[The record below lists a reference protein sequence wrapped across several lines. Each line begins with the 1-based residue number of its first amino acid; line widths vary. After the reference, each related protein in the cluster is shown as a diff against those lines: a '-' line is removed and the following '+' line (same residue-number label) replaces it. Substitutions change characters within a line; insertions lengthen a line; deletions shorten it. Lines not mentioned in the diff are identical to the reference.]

1 METCCSCYLAVIM
14 HPLVDNLSAL
24 KTSELENK
32 INELTRKY
40 FSTHNFEVQQ
50 QIVMVLESYK
60 SEMSRRQQADYEKM
74 INSRNKDLD
83 KLINVS

>member
-1 METCCSCYLAVIM
+1 M

-40 FSTHNFEVQQ
+40 FATHNFQVQQ

>member
-1 METCCSCYLAVIM
+1 M
-14 HPLVDNLSAL
+14 HPLVEHLDQL

-40 FSTHNFEVQQ
+40 FSTHNFELQQ

-60 SEMSRRQQADYEKM
+60 SEMSRRQQADYDKM
-74 INSRNKDLD
+74 MKSRNKDLD
-83 KLINVS
+83 KLININ